1 MNAPPSPNTLPGYHR
16 TVFLECGLPYG
27 RCFGSKSEYARN
39 HPVRF
44 FVANACVFTR
54 TRECV
59 WRGDLDLA
67 MRADRRDLVVA
78 SRRLNRQLFV
88 LREQVRDDLG
98 ALPRGWLKE
107 NALVVVWRGQV
118 TTVGHTRRLHG
129 TLRQIIARST
139 GLR

>member
-1 MNAPPSPNTLPGYHR
+1 MTNKTAADTLPECHR
-16 TVFLECGLPYG
+16 SIFLESGLAYG
-27 RCFGSKSEYARN
+27 RCFGSKTGYARN

-67 MRADRRDLVVA
+67 MRADRRGLVVA

-98 ALPRGWLKE
+98 ALPREWLTE
-107 NALVVVWRGQV
+107 NALVTVWRGKVV
-118 TTVGHTRRLHG
+118 TAGYTRRLHG
-129 TLRQIIARST
+129 TLKQLIARSA

>member
-1 MNAPPSPNTLPGYHR
+1 MTLPRTPNTVPDLAR
-16 TVFLECGLPYG
+16 AVFLKCSLPYG
-27 RCFGSKSEYARN
+27 RCFGSKSGYARN
-39 HPVRF
+39 NPVRF

-54 TRECV
+54 ARVCV

-67 MRADRRDLVVA
+67 TRSDRRGLVSA
-78 SRRLNRQLFV
+78 SRQLNRQLFV
-88 LREQVRDDLG
+88 LREQSRNDLG

-129 TLRQIIARST
+129 TLKQIVARST

>member
-1 MNAPPSPNTLPGYHR
+1 MNASPTPSTPPDCHR

-27 RCFGSKSEYARN
+27 RCFGSKSGYARN
-39 HPVRF
+39 NPVRF
-44 FVANACVFTR
+44 FVANACIFTR
-54 TRECV
+54 ARMCV

-67 MRADRRDLVVA
+67 TRSDRRGLVSA

-88 LREQVRDDLG
+88 LREQVRDELRG
-98 ALPRGWLKE
+98 LPRGWLTV
-107 NALVVVWRGQV
+107 NSLVVVWRGQV

-129 TLRQIIARST
+129 TLKQIIARST